1 MIAGTLDD
9 RDRTRVADR
18 ETFAGH
24 ATEIAF
30 AGDRA
35 IERGVTDDDRFLRR
49 NPRLSWGINDNR
61 PPESP
66 LPT

>member
-49 NPRLSWGINDNR
+49 NPR
-61 PPESP
+61 
-66 LPT
+66 